1 MGEHTIREVL
11 KRRSDDT
18 QRVIRR
24 RRDRA
29 LQKTSVRRRSYGVLI
44 VVIVIVLA
52 IIVALVYSGWLVNQA
67 SERFSSDRAANM
79 VGSNGA
85 NLNLQSTTQFLPN
98 TLLAAVDP
106 NFYNASNMTVSPV
119 TQRLVSMYFPDSSDL
134 AVKIMGMALQYR
146 YSRTDIL
153 ETFINDVPVGTD
165 KNRPVRGFA
174 SASQAYFNKPFVELQ
189 PQDIAL
195 LVALVTGPA
204 ATDPRLDTA
213 KTLSLR
219 NSVLQLDAQ
228 QTVLSQAQ
236 AELLKKTPLDLAPDT
251 P

>member
-24 RRDRA
+24 RRERA
-29 LQKTSVRRRSYGVLI
+29 LQKSSVPRRSYGVLI
-44 VVIVIVLA
+44 VIVLIIL
-52 IIVALVYSGWLVNQA
+52 IIVAALVYSGWLVSKA
-67 SERFSSDRAANM
+67 SDRFTSDRAAATL
-79 VGSNGA
+79 GSNGA
-85 NLNLQSTTQFLPN
+85 SLNLQSTSQFLPN

-106 NFYNASNMTVSPV
+106 NFYSAADMTVSPV
-119 TQRLVSMYFPDSSDL
+119 TAHLVRMYFPDSSGA
-134 AVKIMGMALQYR
+134 AVKVMAIALQYR

-153 ETFINDVPVGTD
+153 ETFVNDVTVGMSAG
-165 KNRPVRGFA
+165 RPVRGFA
-174 SASQAYFNKPFVELQ
+174 SASQAFFKKSFVELQ

-195 LVALVTGPA
+195 LVALATGPA
-204 ATDPRLDTA
+204 DFDPHSDPARA
-213 KTLSLR
+213 LSLR

-236 AELLKKTPLDLAPDT
+236 VDLLKKTPLDLVTASP
-251 P
+251 